1 MATSSSYP
9 NPSFFPGGFASGLVV
24 RNMPLA
30 LAHPGVV
37 WWVSNSATLPSNISS
52 QRIPYVNGSDGN
64 KGTWNAPF
72 ATIGKAFSF
81 ASPGDIIMVKPG
93 HAETVS
99 AAAGML
105 WNVANVAVIGLGNG
119 SNRPSITLDTAN
131 TATISV
137 TAADITLQNF
147 QFTANFLSIATVFS
161 LTTAKNFNLQNCTF
175 TDKSNVLTFL
185 SIVTTDSTA
194 NHADGLTV
202 QNCVWTGSTN
212 TTATACV
219 TIGAALEG
227 ADMVF
232 VTIGAGIDQL
242 MFSDNTIWLG
252 VLNTSGACV
261 TGAFVP
267 THTQVLRNTIYRL
280 NTAMSAG
287 LALDTTAAVTAL
299 VMDNRAGIGVD
310 TITSAVWVTNAGAVL
325 SNNRS
330 NLTSQNTVSM
340 LETPVQDV

>member
-1 MATSSSYP
+1 MAASAYP

-99 AAAGML
+99 AAAGMV

-175 TDKSNVLTFL
+175 TDKDSTHTFL
-185 SIVTTDSTA
+185 SIITTDATA

-212 TTATACV
+212 TTATA
-219 TIGAALEG
+219 
-227 ADMVF
+227 F

-267 THTQVLRNTIYRL
+267 THTQILRNTIYRL

-310 TITSAVWVTNAGAVL
+310 TITSAVWVTSAGAVL